1 MPLYD
6 FKCNEC
12 GEEFEDISPASAIAK
27 AWCPQCKEVKD
38 VTVLITKANKDWF
51 VPHIND
57 DFDGTPI
64 EVTSRKHLRELC
76 KKHGVYSRALD

>member
-6 FKCNEC
+6 VQCLDCYK
-12 GEEFEDISPASAIAK
+12 EFEVTCHVAELDTLR
-27 AWCPQCKEVKD
+27 CGCGGQVKILL
-38 VTVLITKANKDWF
+38 TGTNRDWF
-51 VPHIND
+51 HPHINE

-64 EVTSRKHLRELC
+64 EVTSKNHLRELC